1 MRTSSVTNEE
11 LAALEGGRAFAD
23 LSSHRKVRVT
33 GSDARAWLH
42 DLVTADVASLEAGR
56 SRRSLLLTP
65 TGRIRA
71 DFWIGC
77 EADGFLLL
85 QAADRPDHVGLL
97 LSPYT
102 LSSDVSLHDATNE
115 LALFAVPG
123 HAAAL
128 VGRPGLSP
136 SILGKGVDV
145 VTPPGKAAW
154 RVEDMFVKNDL
165 LEASP
170 AALEAWRIRRGVA
183 RMGPDFDQG
192 SLPAEAALEGVI
204 DFAKGCFLGQESVA
218 RVRNLG
224 HPPTVLRHMGSDREL
239 ARGMPVLA
247 GSTPV
252 GEITS
257 AATAAAD
264 GWVAITR
271 VRWEAAGAKLTSGG
285 GGALVPIRSMS

>member
-1 MRTSSVTNEE
+1 MKTSSLSDEE
-11 LAALEGGRAFAD
+11 LTALERERAFAD
-23 LSSHRKVRVT
+23 LSSYRKVRVT

-42 DLVTADVASLEAGR
+42 DLVTTDVASLETGR

-65 TGRIRA
+65 TGHIRA
-71 DFWIGC
+71 DFSVGC
-77 EADGFLLL
+77 DPDGFLLL
-85 QAADRPDHVGLL
+85 QPPDQPDHIGLL
-97 LSPYT
+97 LSKYT

-123 HAAAL
+123 HAAARI
-128 VGRPGLSP
+128 GRPGITP
-136 SILGKGVDV
+136 SVLGRGVDV
-145 VTPPGKAAW
+145 VTPLGKAAW
-154 RVEDMFVKNDL
+154 RVGDMLVKNDL
-165 LEASP
+165 MEAGP
-170 AALEAWRIRRGVA
+170 VAMEAWRIRRGVA
-183 RMGPDFDQG
+183 RMGLDFGQG

-239 ARGMPVLA
+239 SPGMPVMA
-247 GSTPV
+247 GSTSV

-257 AATAAAD
+257 AATAAGG

-271 VRWEAAGAKLTSGG
+271 VRWEAAGARGLTSGG
-285 GGALVPIRSMS
+285 GTLTPIRSMS